1 LPTSGGE
8 DGSRDHIVHR
18 LLWGLTAIALAS
30 LPACGGNAPNSA
42 TTSTSR
48 AAPATTTPATVAPS
62 PPAVGP
68 RTETWIDLEIGQ
80 CLADLP
86 KIDLGAVTVTVV
98 DCATPHTA
106 EVFFRGPMWVDTTV
120 PDVANRN
127 CGKAFPDYTGQPVD
141 GSPYTMTYL
150 VDADQDRTSE
160 NPTAPGT
167 LICLVEGANGRPLT
181 GSARR

>member
-1 LPTSGGE
+1 MGPDSDCTGIAAGLRWKRSEFRHHVDEPRSPGHN
-8 DGSRDHIVHR
+8 DPRDR
-18 LLWGLTAIALAS
+18 
-30 LPACGGNAPNSA
+30 
-42 TTSTSR
+42 
-48 AAPATTTPATVAPS
+48 
-62 PPAVGP
+62 
-68 RTETWIDLEIGQ
+68 
-80 CLADLP
+80 P